1 MTVIRGYLRPALS
14 TSTARKLAINLLALA
29 VICLILS
36 FATDRFLTIVNITN
50 VLRQI
55 SAVAIC
61 GSAVTLLM
69 VSGGLDLS
77 VGAVVA
83 LSGVVAALLANQM
96 PVPLAFAAGVGVGA
110 LVGLLNAVLVVGIG
124 INSVIATLGTLYI
137 ARGSALLITN
147 GVPVYQVPPGYSYLG
162 TGTLVGVPLP
172 IVVMVVVVI
181 AFLILERRTLLGR
194 YAVAVGSN
202 EQAAR
207 LSGVPTL
214 ETRAILFIL
223 SGAAAG
229 LAGIVISSRLNA
241 GLSTAGVGFEFE
253 VIVATVLGG
262 TSLLG
267 GQGTVIGLIVGA
279 LIVGVVANG
288 MNLLGIPSFWQ
299 TVALGTVLVLAVGLD
314 AALRRDQFIMRLR
327 RRTER
332 NDGAVPETP
341 KSISPT

>member
-1 MTVIRGYLRPALS
+1 MDMSRLRGAFS
-14 TSTARKLAINLLALA
+14 TSMARKLAINLLALA
-29 VICLILS
+29 IICIVLS
-36 FATDRFLTIVNITN
+36 LATDRFLTWVNLAN

-83 LSGVVAALLANQM
+83 LSGVTAALVAGFA
-96 PVPLAFAAGVGVGA
+96 PLPIAFAAGVGVGA
-110 LVGLLNAVLVVGIG
+110 LVGALNAVLVVAIG

-137 ARGSALLITN
+137 ARGTALLITN
-147 GVPVYQVPPGYSYLG
+147 GVPVYQVPSDYSYLG
-162 TGTLVGVPLP
+162 TGSLWGVPLP
-172 IVVMVVVVI
+172 IIVMLVVVAV
-181 AFLILERRTLLGR
+181 FTLLERRTVLGR
-194 YAVAVGSN
+194 YAIAVGSN

-207 LSGVPTL
+207 LSGVPTQW
-214 ETRAILFIL
+214 TRAVLFVFA
-223 SGAAAG
+223 GAAAG
-229 LAGIVISSRLNA
+229 LAGIVVSSRLNS

-267 GQGTVIGLIVGA
+267 GQGTVLGMLVGA
-279 LIVGVVANG
+279 LIVGFVANG

-299 TVALGTVLVLAVGLD
+299 TVALGVVLVLAVGLD
-314 AALRRDQFIMRLR
+314 AALRREQVASRLSGWR
-327 RRTER
+327 EKK
-332 NDGAVPETP
+332 TP
-341 KSISPT
+341 RSPNLKSSASKL